1 MSYLRIGTLA
11 GTSVVLAMLLALTG
25 CGGDRR
31 EHVRPHEERRPE
43 RYERRD
49 SDRHEERRD
58 IDRREDRGRPSG
70 HERGNRDER

>member
-1 MSYLRIGTLA
+1 MSYLRIGTLL
-11 GTSVVLAMLLALTG
+11 GTSFVLVMLLALTG

-49 SDRHEERRD
+49 
-58 IDRREDRGRPSG
+58 IDRREDRERPSG